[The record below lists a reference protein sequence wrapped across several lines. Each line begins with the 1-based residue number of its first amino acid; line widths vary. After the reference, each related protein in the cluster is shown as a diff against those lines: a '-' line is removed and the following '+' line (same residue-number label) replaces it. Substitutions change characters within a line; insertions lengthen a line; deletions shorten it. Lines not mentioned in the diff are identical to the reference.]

1 MKYREARDLVDRMSD
16 EHGVTAVI
24 AGGFARAKYFDK
36 EAKDID
42 IILISDDLDKVRG
55 ILSDVGLKEVNVVYD
70 DTDERIAGLWQLK
83 AEPTD
88 PLSEMLAPKDYDIDV
103 IVYKSELF
111 IDVYDVVINGFDVN
125 MNQFTISN
133 LTGYPI
139 GLAENHDKVVRYI
152 NNDISDNRRKH
163 LINIAKDLG
172 WDYSCLEQTIQ

>member
-1 MKYREARDLVDRMSD
+1 MTYLEALKLVKRMKSD
-16 EHGVTAVI
+16 HNVTAVI
-24 AGGFARAKYFDK
+24 AGGFARAKYFGK

-42 IILISDDLDKVRG
+42 IILMSDDLDKVREL
-55 ILSDVGLKEVNVVYD
+55 LSELGLKEVNIIYD
-70 DTDERIAGLWQLK
+70 DTDERIAGLWQSK

-88 PLSEMLAPKDYDIDV
+88 PLSEQYGSKDYDIDV

-111 IDVYDVVINGFDVN
+111 KDVYDVVINGFDVN

-139 GLAENHDKVVRYI
+139 GLTENHDKVVRYI